1 VPRLVAAAA
10 LAAAALLT
18 ACGGGGGGKSTSTSA
33 STPTKAPPA
42 KQPPT
47 DVAPGGGLAIGLT
60 EINPDLFWHGKDVG
74 DFDRWRDRVEALKPQ
89 VYRLTVD
96 WATLQPSADAPV
108 DWTKASDGCMR
119 GLQPCRPYSGIRD
132 TLRAI
137 RSQQQA
143 GNGFATMVVIYGVP
157 DWAAIKPTGCERD
170 DIGARSRPITAQGL
184 EAYKRLVR
192 SLQDLARREG
202 VAIRWWSPWNEPNG
216 PFFISPQR
224 AECRGSS
231 KALSPAVYTKFARA
245 MREELQP
252 GQQLMVGELAGLQNA
267 RKYGTSISEFFDGLP
282 DDVVCNAGVFAQHAY
297 AKRGDRADDAGAVG
311 TLEQVLDGRA
321 CARDKP
327 IWVTETGVGGPHVGD
342 ERSPKDASIRADCQ
356 ALNVALRR
364 WDKDPRIDAAIQYTF
379 RDDPVFPVGLADA
392 KLTKEWPA
400 YQLFKAW
407 GGARSPDGPPPAL
420 PKACSA

>member
-1 VPRLVAAAA
+1 VPRLLAAAA

-18 ACGGGGGGKSTSTSA
+18 ACGGGGGGKSTSTSG
-33 STPTKAPPA
+33 STPTEAPPA

-47 DVAPGGGLAIGLT
+47 DVAPGGGLAVGLT

-74 DFDRWRDRVEALKPQ
+74 DFDPWRDRVEALKPQ

-297 AKRGDRADDAGAVG
+297 AKRGDRADDPGAVG

-364 WDKDPRIDAAIQYTF
+364 WDEDPRVDAAIQYTF

-407 GGARSPDGPPPAL
+407 GGTRSPDGPPPAL